1 MQTTK
6 LIKSYKNPTYKNL
19 NQLPLKKTIR
29 TNTISVNS
37 YFLQFSSSDEW
48 KLDIGVKLEEQRA
61 YFFNINPVDLQ
72 VPLDTLPIIWYQMLQ
87 FPILLKYLQVLF
99 TFSWL
104 SSCQKWH
111 IQENI
116 KRHWRRHKPCT
127 YEIFKETPI
136 KEKKGKKNYTKK
148 HHRDLMPSK
157 KSRKEPKQEG
167 FNPGKRQNNFFF
179 FKSQKKV
186 GLSLS
191 NKSCTSNLPIIP
203 LFPQTPN

>member
-19 NQLPLKKTIR
+19 NQLTLKKTIR
-29 TNTISVNS
+29 TNTITVNS

-61 YFFNINPVDLQ
+61 HFFNINPVDIQ
-72 VPLDTLPIIWYQMLQ
+72 VPLDALPIIWYQMLQ
-87 FPILLKYLQVLF
+87 FPILLIYLQVLF
-99 TFSWL
+99 TFSWIC
-104 SSCQKWH
+104 SCQKWH

-136 KEKKGKKNYTKK
+136 KEKKGKKNYTKNIIETLC
-148 HHRDLMPSK
+148 HLRNQERNPNK
-157 KSRKEPKQEG
+157 KDSTQE
-167 FNPGKRQNNFFF
+167 NGKINFFF
-179 FKSQKKV
+179 
-186 GLSLS
+186 
-191 NKSCTSNLPIIP
+191 
-203 LFPQTPN
+203 